1 MEVLKMKKTGVIFI
15 LLMAIAAIGLSCNFT
30 IEAESQTVSKGD
42 EFYIKVTVLQDHG
55 SKCTLPSEDEYNFD
69 AENIELLGMTQ
80 WEEVAKYTLQTW
92 VKVRALDEGDGWV
105 RISKTCKKEGYD
117 EELIQF
123 NIQ

>member
-1 MEVLKMKKTGVIFI
+1 
-15 LLMAIAAIGLSCNFT
+15 
-30 IEAESQTVSKGD
+30 
-42 EFYIKVTVLQDHG
+42 
-55 SKCTLPSEDEYNFD
+55 
-69 AENIELLGMTQ
+69 
-80 WEEVAKYTLQTW
+80 